1 MLSCVFARAQAQ
13 TTEQGEVVEM
23 PQDLELTAASVTSN
37 RYKPTHT
44 HAHTHTHTHTHI
56 HACTHTHTHTHTH
69 MHTLVAPP
77 SADGYDENFK
87 LLCYRSEIQ
96 HVDDENGI

>member
-37 RYKPTHT
+37 RYKPTRTHVHT
-44 HAHTHTHTHTHI
+44 HTHACMHAHTH
-56 HACTHTHTHTHTH
+56 ACMHTHTHTH
-69 MHTLVAPP
+69 MHACTHTCCTT
-77 SADGYDENFK
+77 E
-87 LLCYRSEIQ
+87 RRRI
-96 HVDDENGI
+96 